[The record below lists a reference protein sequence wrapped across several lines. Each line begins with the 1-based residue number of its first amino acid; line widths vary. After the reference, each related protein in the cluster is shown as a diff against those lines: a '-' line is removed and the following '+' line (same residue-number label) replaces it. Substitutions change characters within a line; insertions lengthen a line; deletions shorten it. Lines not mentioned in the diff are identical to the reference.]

1 MKKLVLNY
9 RFAAN
14 NALKLQNSVF
24 LLTYLYTQVGNKF
37 KHTNLECCFL
47 NIFLSPN
54 QIKMT
59 IKPSYYMRIYS
70 YNYVHNTFILSKEWW
85 FFFFVYISNSITMV
99 LHMSG
104 MLNRKFM
111 HCFKTYQLIR
121 LQDRAYYT
129 SFVCSCRNANILS
142 AQVLTDFL
150 EKQNIPV
157 TRHYVVHTCF
167 SYTTWIG
174 TLTYELFAG

>member
-70 YNYVHNTFILSKEWW
+70 YNYVHNTFILSKEW
-85 FFFFVYISNSITMV
+85 
-99 LHMSG
+99 
-104 MLNRKFM
+104 
-111 HCFKTYQLIR
+111 
-121 LQDRAYYT
+121 
-129 SFVCSCRNANILS
+129 
-142 AQVLTDFL
+142 
-150 EKQNIPV
+150 
-157 TRHYVVHTCF
+157 
-167 SYTTWIG
+167 
-174 TLTYELFAG
+174 